1 MEEALLALGNGLPIF
16 LVHSGTSLAILIVGA
31 FLYSRITSH
40 DEIKLIREGNVAGA
54 LSFGGA
60 IVGLALPLAFS
71 LAAAVSLWDLVLW
84 GGIALVLQLVA
95 FRLADLII
103 KDVSARIEAGEMS
116 AAIMLVSVKLATAF
130 INAAAI
136 SG

>member
-16 LVHSGTSLAILIVGA
+16 LVHSGTSLAILVIGA
-31 FLYSRITSH
+31 LIYSRITPH
-40 DEIKLIREGNVAGA
+40 DEMALIRSGNVAAA

-71 LAAAVSLWDLVLW
+71 LAAAVSLWDLAIW
-84 GGIALVLQLVA
+84 GAVALVLQLVA
-95 FRLADLII
+95 FRLADLFLKGI
-103 KDVSARIEAGEMS
+103 SARIEAGEIS

-130 INAAAI
+130 INSAAI